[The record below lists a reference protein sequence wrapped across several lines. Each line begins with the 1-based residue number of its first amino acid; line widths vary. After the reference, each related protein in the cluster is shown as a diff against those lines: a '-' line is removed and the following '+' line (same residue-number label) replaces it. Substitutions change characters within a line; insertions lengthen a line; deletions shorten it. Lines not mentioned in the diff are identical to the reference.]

1 MWLWV
6 INKVK
11 VTHQSEGHIEVKVEY
26 LHLFK
31 FYVARTLCK
40 RVVCIPNDS
49 TEMLLVFAM

>member
-1 MWLWV
+1 M
-6 INKVK
+6 NKVK

-31 FYVARTLCK
+31 FYVAHTLRK